1 MWLKGTASNP
11 VRIIP
16 NAWGMKS
23 VTLDG
28 NVINYA
34 KDFKGEV
41 KEITNDTEHTLTFT
55 WKDLAPEL
63 RAAGYSYDAK
73 CER

>member
-1 MWLKGTASNP
+1 MLLNGSASNP

-28 NVINYA
+28 DPIDYA
-34 KDFKGEV
+34 KDWNGAAV
-41 KEITNDTEHTLTFT
+41 EITNDTAHTLKFE
-55 WKDLAPEL
+55 WYPLAQE
-63 RAAGYSYDAK
+63 AD
-73 CER
+73 